1 MAIPRVH
8 IVPRSVQRVTSESR
22 ARIVAATHD
31 ATAFRLDCDSIR
43 IENRAFALAIEMCR
57 QTFFLWLSLDTD
69 VFEGVGLALHF
80 PACARDRERCSQPF
94 SIDSTRTAHHGN

>member
-69 VFEGVGLALHF
+69 VLRASGL
-80 PACARDRERCSQPF
+80 PF
-94 SIDSTRTAHHGN
+94 TFQLAPVIESVAVTVFN

>member
-1 MAIPRVH
+1 MAIHQVH

-43 IENRAFALAIEMCR
+43 IEDRAFALAIEMCR

-80 PACARDRERCSQPF
+80 PDCARD
-94 SIDSTRTAHHGN
+94 